1 MINILADYIMS
12 ITIIDMSTLDYE
24 RCNEELSNF
33 RWREIDYIRL
43 GESKLF
49 SIYDNH
55 TLVGFTH
62 VILMDNYDDSKDG
75 ELYKIF
81 IFPKYQKKGYGK
93 KAAKLA
99 IDWIYQNC
107 NDLYL
112 EVVDDVVNFWCDI
125 FNDYLEQYSLIFKE
139 RASSNTTKYIFSKN

>member
-12 ITIIDMSTLDYE
+12 ITIIDMSPLDRE

-33 RWREIDYIRL
+33 RWREIDSIRL

-49 SIYDNH
+49 SIYENH

-75 ELYKIF
+75 ELYKLF
-81 IFPKYQKKGYGK
+81 IFPNYRNKGYGK
-93 KAAKLA
+93 EAAKLT
-99 IDWIYQNC
+99 IDFIYKNC
-107 NDLYL
+107 DELYI
-112 EVVDDVVNFWCDI
+112 EVVDDVVNFWSDI
-125 FNDYLEQYSLIFKE
+125 FNDYSEQYPFVIKE

>member
-24 RCNEELSNF
+24 RCNEELSKF

-43 GESKLF
+43 EESKLF
-49 SIYDNH
+49 SIYENH

-62 VILMDNYDDSKDG
+62 VILMDNY
-75 ELYKIF
+75 
-81 IFPKYQKKGYGK
+81 
-93 KAAKLA
+93 
-99 IDWIYQNC
+99 
-107 NDLYL
+107 
-112 EVVDDVVNFWCDI
+112 V
-125 FNDYLEQYSLIFKE
+125 EQYSLIFKE